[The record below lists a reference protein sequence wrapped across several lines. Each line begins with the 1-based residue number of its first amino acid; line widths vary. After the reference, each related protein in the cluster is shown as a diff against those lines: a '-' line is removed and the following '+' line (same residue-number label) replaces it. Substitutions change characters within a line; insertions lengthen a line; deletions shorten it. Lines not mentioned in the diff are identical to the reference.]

1 MDPRIFYSIQAAL
14 VFIVVSSPILYTF
27 VQSVLGRFFT
37 VAYKGCPTVAGL
49 VLHSVVFALVTY
61 LLMVF
66 QEPKTVEI
74 PPMPV
79 VVMPPVVADK
89 Q

>member
-14 VFIVVSSPILYTF
+14 VFIVVSSPILYNL
-27 VQSVLGRFFT
+27 VQSVVGRLFT
-37 VAYKGCPTVAGL
+37 VAVKGCPTVAGL
-49 VLHSVVFALVTY
+49 VLHAVVFALVTY

-66 QEPKTVEI
+66 QETKAVEV
-74 PPMPV
+74 PMPV
-79 VVMPPVVADK
+79 VVAPPVVADK